1 VFAVVHIV
9 NALTTIPIIANFLA
23 VLIVLAAC
31 KILHPAAR
39 RGQSDGALEARS
51 AKNSAN
57 DEIKLQEMT
66 NVSAEIDDLARLNK
80 ELEAKL
86 LQAKQENVKLKNQ
99 RRIMKQNI
107 QHYKETAEAV
117 RKAENKLRKE
127 RSGKG
132 KRTGKKPGSAGG
144 GFVRP
149 DETDY
154 IKHWR
159 LHKCPRCGESL
170 AGCNPVSSWEH
181 VIIDV
186 QRPRNK
192 RGMLWKTTK
201 HVMYRYRCPGCG
213 KIVAKDLGMYKH
225 LHYGIGLISFVLQLR
240 SVGHNSWEDIMNVA
254 SYVFGKEY
262 MPTVQACI
270 EWVKD
275 LEPITKI
282 VHDAFVEVIKKSPV
296 TNSDETGMPMD
307 TKNRWLW
314 ILATAHV
321 ILFLPS
327 DSRGHE
333 TVQDI
338 FEGYKGVVVADF
350 WSAYNKLNVEQ
361 QKCLAHVIQDLKKIE
376 HVASEE
382 SAKGRAK
389 LAKDASIADE
399 SAAGDVATDDEDE
412 TLEAAAS
419 SPKKRGRK
427 PKPVEPL
434 SPEGRA
440 AIEAN
445 VEQNNKVFAQ
455 IEKLL
460 AFFRQAWGDGEM
472 GWKAPIEKRITIDEA
487 VQRMFDLIETLRS
500 EGVANAAIERIVKR
514 FEKFAPSMFTYLEH
528 DGVPPDNNG
537 AERPLRHFVAQ
548 RKVSGNFVNR
558 EVMDVYAVLLSLA
571 KTCQLNDVPFENV
584 LAPLLKDDVQAVF
597 QQLGLPFSP
606 PHPAD
611 DPPSRLDGPGA

>member
-1 VFAVVHIV
+1 
-9 NALTTIPIIANFLA
+9 
-23 VLIVLAAC
+23 
-31 KILHPAAR
+31 
-39 RGQSDGALEARS
+39 
-51 AKNSAN
+51 
-57 DEIKLQEMT
+57 MT
-66 NVSAEIDDLARLNK
+66 SVAAEIDDLARVNK

-86 LQAKQENVKLKNQ
+86 LQAEQDLLHAKQENVNLKNQ
-99 RRIMKQNI
+99 RRIMKKNI
-107 QHYKETAEAV
+107 KQYKETAEAV
-117 RKAENKLRKE
+117 RKAENKLKKVRF
-127 RSGKG
+127 GKDNTLAANG

-144 GFVRP
+144 GFVCP
-149 DETDY
+149 DETDHV
-154 IKHWR
+154 KHWR
-159 LHKCPRCGESL
+159 LRKCPRCGESL

-225 LHYGIGLISFVLQLR
+225 LHYGIGLISFMMQLR
-240 SVGHNSWEDIMNVA
+240 SEGHDSWEGIMRIA
-254 SYVFGKEY
+254 AYVFGKEY
-262 MPTVQACI
+262 LPTVQACI

-275 LEPITKI
+275 LEPVTKI

-376 HVASEE
+376 QIASEE
-382 SAKGRAK
+382 NAKGRAK

-399 SAAGDVATDDEDE
+399 SPAGDVATDTDDE
-412 TLEAAAS
+412 TQDAVVS

-427 PKPVEPL
+427 PKPAEPL

-455 IEKLL
+455 VEKLL
-460 AFFRQAWGDGEM
+460 AFFRQAWSDGEM

-487 VQRMFDLIETLRS
+487 VRRLFELIETLRS
-500 EGVANAAIERIVKR
+500 EGVANAAIERILKR

-528 DGVPPDNNG
+528 DDVPPDNNN

-558 EVMDVYAVLLSLA
+558 DVMDVYAVLLSLD
-571 KTCQLNDVPFENV
+571 KTCQLNDVLFENV
-584 LAPLLKDDVQAVF
+584 LAPLLKDDMQAVF

-606 PHPAD
+606 PPPVD
-611 DPPSRLDGPGA
+611 DPPSRLDGPGT